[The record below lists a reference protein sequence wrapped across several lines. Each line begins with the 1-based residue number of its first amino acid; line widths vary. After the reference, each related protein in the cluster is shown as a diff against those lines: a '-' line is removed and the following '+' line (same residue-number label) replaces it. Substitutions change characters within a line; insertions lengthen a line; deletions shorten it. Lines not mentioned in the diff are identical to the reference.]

1 MTWSFVSRS
10 SSAMCASQ
18 RRSQSISWGGVD
30 VIHVILFGKMAD
42 DSNRVS
48 TVKKHHQ
55 QANLNYNRPKYREA
69 RWERAVKVCDCVV
82 VTIFSWVFIM
92 FANKLG
98 QKRITGHWSGCI
110 LGVGNYSVHMWH
122 GTKTT
127 KKLKQQK
134 PKKITFYKL
143 GTAFYVRTNWVQ
155 I

>member
-18 RRSQSISWGGVD
+18 RRSQAISWCGVD
-30 VIHVILFGKMAD
+30 VIDVILFGKMAD

-82 VTIFSWVFIM
+82 VTIFSWVFIV
-92 FANKLG
+92 FANELE
-98 QKRITGHWSGCI
+98 QKRLTGHRSGCI
-110 LGVGNYSVHMWH
+110 FGVRNCSVHMWH

-127 KKLKQQK
+127 KKLKQKK
-134 PKKITFYKL
+134 PEKKAFYKL